1 MSSRRAWSAGTLVL
15 AVSTTLWLAAAG
27 AGAQTLPARA
37 QQPAARRLVDVYAPI
52 MMLRAAKDP
61 TCHTGKESKGFSINI
76 TIRLLPGPSG
86 AEEYR
91 PTAVTAVLGNPRV
104 RLVHAGRVVKT
115 APTVADI
122 AGLGP
127 DYYLDL
133 PGDVLGNLCTYAEGE
148 AALERAGKAPLVTYA
163 HIAIERGKPGLAV
176 QYWFFYY
183 FNEFNDLHE
192 GDWEGMQ
199 LTFDASSPQRA
210 LDQGPDQI
218 ALFQHG
224 GGEKASWHDAKVQKD
239 GTHPVV
245 YVAAGSHATFFQSAV
260 YVENGGGGSGLGCD
274 NTSRPLDRVRPRPV
288 LVPTD
293 PGQDGPFAWL
303 TYRGHWGQQEKGFNN
318 GPQGP
323 NTKRQWLKPFSWM
336 DSARLASPK
345 LPGGFALGAPVT
357 GVFCDAVEAA
367 SGLVNV
373 ETRSRVGVILIVLA
387 LILLVA
393 MPAAITNWGP
403 IDLTGLRRPRTF
415 GQLLRTARQLYGR
428 YWRTLLPIGL
438 SSILIIATVYGI
450 QRLLHAALRGGS
462 LTTTITDA
470 VGTLGRSLGYAVVA
484 AVVIT
489 FIRGLQSG
497 RSVGL
502 VNAYRGMLQRFWR
515 VVVGQLL
522 TNLVVSALAVTV
534 IGLPIAIWKYV
545 DWQFVQQEIL
555 FENKRIRDAFRGST
569 RIVRRQ
575 WWRAARVAGFLWLL
589 SVATGPVLIMI
600 LIFADLSLNFIDALG
615 SVIFALLLP
624 YVATG
629 RTLLYFDLAARH
641 PEAVSKATWRHRF
654 RSRLR
659 PIARTA

>member
-1 MSSRRAWSAGTLVL
+1 MLVL
-15 AVSTTLWLAAAG
+15 GVFAALWLAAA
-27 AGAQTLPARA
+27 AVGAQAQSAQP
-37 QQPAARRLVDVYAPI
+37 QQPAARRLVQAYAPI
-52 MMLRAAKDP
+52 TMLRQAKDP

-91 PTAVTAVLGNPRV
+91 PTTVTAVLGNPRV
-104 RLVHAGRVVKT
+104 RLVHAGKVVKT
-115 APTVADI
+115 APTAADI

-148 AALERAGKAPLVTYA
+148 AALDRAGKAPPVTYA
-163 HIAIERGKPGLAV
+163 HIATERGKQGLAV

-199 LTFDASSPQRA
+199 LTFDAASPQEA
-210 LDQGPDQI
+210 LARGPDQI

-224 GGEKASWHDAKVQKD
+224 GGEKASWHDAKVETE
-239 GTHPVV
+239 GRHPVV

-260 YVENGGGGSGLGCD
+260 YVENGGGGAGLGCD
-274 NTSRPLDRVRPRPV
+274 NTSRPLDRVRPQPV
-288 LVPTD
+288 LVPTN
-293 PGQDGPFAWL
+293 PGQDGPFGWL
-303 TYRGHWGQQEKGFNN
+303 TYRGHWGQREKGFNN

-323 NTKRQWLKPFSWM
+323 NTKRQWLEPFSWM

-345 LPGGFALGAPVT
+345 LPGGFGLGAPVT
-357 GVFCDAVEAA
+357 GAFCRVVQEV
-367 SGLVNV
+367 SGVLNV
-373 ETRSRVGVILIVLA
+373 GTRSLVGVAVIVVV
-387 LILLVA
+387 LILLLA
-393 MPAAITNWGP
+393 IPAGITKWGP
-403 IDLTGLRRPRTF
+403 IELTPLRRPRTF

-428 YWRTLLPIGL
+428 HWRTLLAIGL
-438 SSILIIATVYGI
+438 SSIPIIAAVYGI
-450 QRLLHAALRGGS
+450 QRVLDAALPGGS
-462 LTTTITDA
+462 VTTTITDA

-497 RSVGL
+497 RSLGL
-502 VNAYRGMLQRFWR
+502 VDSYREMLQHFWR
-515 VVVGQLL
+515 VVVAQLL
-522 TNLVVSALAVTV
+522 TNLIVAALAVTV
-534 IGLPIAIWKYV
+534 IGFPVAIWKYV

-555 FENKRIRDAFRGST
+555 FEDKRIRDAFRGST
-569 RIVRRQ
+569 RLVRRQ

-589 SVATGPVLIMI
+589 SVAAGPVLIMI
-600 LIFADLSLNFIDALG
+600 LIFAHLSLNLIDALG

-641 PEAVSKATWRHRF
+641 QEAVSKPTRRHRI

-659 PIARTA
+659 PVTGTA

>member
-1 MSSRRAWSAGTLVL
+1 MLVSGVF
-15 AVSTTLWLAAAG
+15 AALWLAPAAV
-27 AGAQTLPARA
+27 GAQVQSAQP
-37 QQPAARRLVDVYAPI
+37 QQPEASRLVQAYAPI
-52 MMLRAAKDP
+52 TMLRAAKNP

-91 PTAVTAVLGNPRV
+91 PTTVTAVLGNPRV
-104 RLVHAGRVVKT
+104 RLVHAGKVVKT

-148 AALERAGKAPLVTYA
+148 AALERAGKAPPVTYA
-163 HIAIERGKPGLAV
+163 HIATERGKPGLAV

-199 LTFDASSPQRA
+199 LTFDASSPQEA
-210 LDQGPDQI
+210 LARGPDRI

-224 GGEKASWHDAKVQKD
+224 GGEKASWHDARVQKQ

-245 YVAAGSHATFFQSAV
+245 YPAAGSHATFFQSAV
-260 YVENGGGGSGLGCD
+260 YVENGGGGAGLGCD
-274 NTSRPLDRVRPRPV
+274 NTSQPLDRVQPRPV
-288 LVPTD
+288 LVPTN
-293 PGQDGPFAWL
+293 PGLDGPFAWL
-303 TYRGHWGQQEKGFNN
+303 TYRGHWGQQEKGFNI

-323 NTKRQWLKPFSWM
+323 NTKRQWLEPFTWM

-345 LPGGFALGAPVT
+345 LPGGFGLGAPVT
-357 GVFCDAVEAA
+357 GAFCRVVQEV
-367 SGLVNV
+367 SGLLNV
-373 ETRSRVGVILIVLA
+373 ETRSRVGVTVIVLV

-393 MPAAITNWGP
+393 IPAGITKWAP
-403 IDLTGLRRPRTF
+403 IDLTPLRMSRRF

-438 SSILIIATVYGI
+438 SSIPIIAAVFGI
-450 QRLLHAALRGGS
+450 QRLLHAVLGGGPV
-462 LTTTITDA
+462 TTTITDA

-497 RSVGL
+497 RPLGL
-502 VNAYRGMLQRFWR
+502 MDSYREMLQRFWR
-515 VVVGQLL
+515 VVVAQLL
-522 TNLVVSALAVTV
+522 TNLIVAALAVTV
-534 IGLPIAIWKYV
+534 IGFPIAIWKYV

-555 FENKRIRDAFRGST
+555 FEDKRIRDAFRGST
-569 RIVRRQ
+569 RLVRRQ

-600 LIFADLSLNFIDALG
+600 LIFAHLSLNLIDAVG
-615 SVIFALLLP
+615 SVMFALLLP

-641 PEAVSKATWRHRF
+641 QEAVRKPTRRHRL

-659 PIARTA
+659 PVTRTA